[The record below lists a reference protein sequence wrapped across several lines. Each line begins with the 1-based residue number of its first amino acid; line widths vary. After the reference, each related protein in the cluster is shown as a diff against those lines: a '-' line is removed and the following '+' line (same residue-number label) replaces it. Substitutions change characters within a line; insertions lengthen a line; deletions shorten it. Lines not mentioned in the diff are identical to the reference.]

1 MTERPEKLGQL
12 ALNKKGGMF
21 YSGKCNCPASL
32 QVLRS
37 YNSETND
44 GNQEIIIIWLLCKQN
59 ITGLKNP
66 NWREEGSVGYLYTS
80 VTKDLS
86 RHDREQSSKSPE
98 RDSNPAPAGLR
109 VRCSDHSATL
119 PPIKTLLTSVLKKC

>member
-1 MTERPEKLGQL
+1 MTDSPENLGQL
-12 ALNKKGGMF
+12 ALNKRGGMI

-59 ITGLKNP
+59 ITGLKKP
-66 NWREEGSVGYLYTS
+66 NWREERPVGYLYTS

-86 RHDREQSSKSPE
+86 RDNREQIQQVP
-98 RDSNPAPAGLR
+98 RAGLEPGTR
-109 VRCSDHSATL
+109 RIAS
-119 PPIKTLLTSVLKKC
+119 PMQ

>member
-12 ALNKKGGMF
+12 ALNKKGAMF

-66 NWREEGSVGYLYTS
+66 NWRE
-80 VTKDLS
+80 
-86 RHDREQSSKSPE
+86 DREQIQQVP
-98 RDSNPAPAGLR
+98 RAGLEPGTR
-109 VRCSDHSATL
+109 RIAS
-119 PPIKTLLTSVLKKC
+119 PMQ

>member
-1 MTERPEKLGQL
+1 MTDHPENLGQL

-21 YSGKCNCPASL
+21 YSGKCNSPASL

-37 YNSETND
+37 NNSETND
-44 GNQEIIIIWLLCKQN
+44 GNREIIIIWLLCKQN
-59 ITGLKNP
+59 ITGLRNP

-86 RHDREQSSKSPE
+86 RDDREQKQVP
-98 RDSNPAPAGLR
+98 RAGLEPETR
-109 VRCSDHSATL
+109 RIAS
-119 PPIKTLLTSVLKKC
+119 PMQ

>member
-1 MTERPEKLGQL
+1 MTGRPENLGQL

-37 YNSETND
+37 NNSETND
-44 GNQEIIIIWLLCKQN
+44 GNQEIVIIWLLCKQN
-59 ITGLKNP
+59 ITGLENP
-66 NWREEGSVGYLYTS
+66 NWREEGPVGYLYTS

-86 RHDREQSSKSPE
+86 RDDRNRTKTSPQSGTRT
-98 RDSNPAPAGLR
+98 RDPPD
-109 VRCSDHSATL
+109 CESDAVTTRLHCL
-119 PPIKTLLTSVLKKC
+119 P

>member
-1 MTERPEKLGQL
+1 MTDRPENLGQL

-37 YNSETND
+37 NNSETND

-59 ITGLKNP
+59 ITGLKHP
-66 NWREEGSVGYLYTS
+66 NWRKGPVGYLYTS

-86 RHDREQSSKSPE
+86 RDDREQKQVP
-98 RDSNPAPAGLR
+98 RAGLEPGTR
-109 VRCSDHSATL
+109 RIAS
-119 PPIKTLLTSVLKKC
+119 PMQ